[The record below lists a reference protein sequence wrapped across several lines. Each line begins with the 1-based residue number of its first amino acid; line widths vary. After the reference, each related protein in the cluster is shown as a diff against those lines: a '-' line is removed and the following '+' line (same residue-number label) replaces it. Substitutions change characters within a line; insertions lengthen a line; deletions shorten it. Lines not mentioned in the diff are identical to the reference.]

1 MLIRYVKFAI
11 LCGWICSTTVQA
23 AGLIYAGVGPQGQ
36 PVNSQIEITAQQGD
50 LFSLQIH
57 GGMPELNP
65 LTGQAYVRALQY
77 AKADEYTQVYGI
89 FAAPLLYVVAPA
101 QVTSQK
107 LVVNVT
113 RIYVFEWQTAEQFK
127 LLQFFQEAVFCKS
140 QVCSDGLFC
149 GASECGPKSETMTF
163 DNPVTYFY
171 QK

>member
-1 MLIRYVKFAI
+1 MASCYL
-11 LCGWICSTTVQA
+11 
-23 AGLIYAGVGPQGQ
+23 
-36 PVNSQIEITAQQGD
+36 
-50 LFSLQIH
+50 
-57 GGMPELNP
+57 
-65 LTGQAYVRALQY
+65 RALQY
-77 AKADEYTQVYGI
+77 AKPDEYTQAYGI

-127 LLQFFQEAVFCKS
+127 LLQFFQEAVFCET

-149 GASECGPKSETMTF
+149 GASECGPKSKTITF
-163 DNPVTYFY
+163 DNPVTYLY